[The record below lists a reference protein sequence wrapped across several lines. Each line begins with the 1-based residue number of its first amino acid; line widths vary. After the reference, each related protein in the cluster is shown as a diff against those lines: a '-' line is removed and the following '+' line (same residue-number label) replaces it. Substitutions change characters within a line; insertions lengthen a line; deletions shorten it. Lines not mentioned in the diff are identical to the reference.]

1 MDFQFHPW
9 ERLSPDVADGE
20 AHERL
25 TVEGRAWLFRN
36 CGGLWWAREE
46 QQADGEWNF
55 ALRAIPIAASS
66 LGTVWLFPERSN
78 LARFVGDEWHAQ
90 TLGRVWAL
98 DAALFVG
105 WKQDNGW
112 ALFQILDSFV
122 GGEEGA
128 ALGFKVP
135 DPLEIPSSA
144 MFARLQ
150 SQWEDADS
158 DLRFAAY
165 FATSSKL
172 ERALHSVETRI
183 ETPRAFAHLVE
194 QTLRAFE
201 AQWPSNA
208 LAMQLTFGPNSRDAR
223 FLLEEK
229 HPFGIRERA
238 ILGHIVRAFE
248 PRCVPDSPATPAALR
263 AYRNGYSTSFSVEV
277 ARPSQHERLEAML
290 ELRAWLE
297 AHWPDGVR
305 HLGKVV

>member
-25 TVEGRAWLFRN
+25 TVEGRGWLFRN

-78 LARFVGDEWHAQ
+78 LARFVGDEWHSQ

-98 DAALFVG
+98 DAAVFVA
-105 WKQDNGW
+105 WTQDNKW
-112 ALFQILDSFV
+112 ALFQSVESFA

-128 ALGFKVP
+128 ALGFKLP
-135 DPLEIPSSA
+135 DPMAPPSSA
-144 MFARLQ
+144 MFSRLQ
-150 SQWEDADS
+150 AQWEHEDS

-172 ERALHSVETRI
+172 QRALHSVETRI

-194 QTLRAFE
+194 QTLRAFG
-201 AQWPSNA
+201 AQWPTGA
-208 LAMQLTFGPNSRDAR
+208 ATLGLRFAPNSRDSR
-223 FLLEEK
+223 FLLDER

-248 PRCVPDSPATPAALR
+248 PRCVPDSPALPPALR
-263 AYRNGYSTSFSVEV
+263 AYRNRASASFSVEV
-277 ARPSQHERLEAML
+277 ARPSEHERLEAML

-297 AHWPDGVR
+297 AHWPAGVR